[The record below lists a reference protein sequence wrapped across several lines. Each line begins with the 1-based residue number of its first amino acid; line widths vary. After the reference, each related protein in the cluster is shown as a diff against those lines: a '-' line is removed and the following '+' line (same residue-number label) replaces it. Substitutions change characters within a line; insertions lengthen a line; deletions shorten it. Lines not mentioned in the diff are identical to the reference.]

1 MLLIFALLS
10 QVWAAK
16 PETLR
21 IELVQRSFELSL
33 TDDYLFLRANGGS
46 SMIKRQRCNEAQV
59 LDLWRTAK
67 SELQRFPK
75 IKNQKMRPAAVLDG
89 KRHLLIELRSPAS
102 LKYIDHAFYSL
113 QIKEHKLCKRN

>member
-1 MLLIFALLS
+1 MFLIFALLT

-21 IELVQRSFELSL
+21 IELVQRTFELTL
-33 TDDYLFLRANGGS
+33 TDSHLFLRSRNGNFA
-46 SMIKRQRCNEAQV
+46 ITRQRCNEAQV
-59 LDLWRTAK
+59 LGLWKNAK

-75 IKNQKMRPAAVLDG
+75 IKNGKMRPAAVLDG
-89 KRHLLIELRSPAS
+89 KRHLLLELRSPAS

-113 QIKEHKLCKRN
+113 QIEEHKLCKRR